1 LLETLSEIF
10 YDPLVFWGV
19 PLLLALLKEA
29 AQAAGRRRGQGDKG
43 RP

>member
-1 LLETLSEIF
+1 MLETLSDYF

-29 AQAAGRRRGQGDKG
+29 AQAAGLRRRQSDKR